1 MAGSYNLS
9 SLKDCLRGQNLFNHM
24 QRVATCGKISEI
36 EQNKEDLKE
45 YLSALLNSGGGVI
58 LFDCLR
64 KYEDII
70 AKG

>member
-1 MAGSYNLS
+1 
-9 SLKDCLRGQNLFNHM
+9 M